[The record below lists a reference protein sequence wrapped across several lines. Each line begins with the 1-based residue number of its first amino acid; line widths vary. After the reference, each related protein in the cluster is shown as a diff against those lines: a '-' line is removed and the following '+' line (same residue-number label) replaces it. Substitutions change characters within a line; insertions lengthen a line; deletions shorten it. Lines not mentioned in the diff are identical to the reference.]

1 MQNQNRN
8 KVWIFEFLFRVFLVL
23 VSFTL
28 SESFNGFLNEAK
40 KQRSKEANYWT
51 VNIGLKSCDWR
62 KDAFDFSRKW
72 LFIVYNFAETCN
84 LLQYRSPIRVT
95 PHQEGNGSL
104 VPVLR

>member
-1 MQNQNRN
+1 M
-8 KVWIFEFLFRVFLVL
+8 
-23 VSFTL
+23 
-28 SESFNGFLNEAK
+28 

-95 PHQEGNGSL
+95 PHQEGKGSL
-104 VPVLR
+104 VPVLRLLSWILVDKRKINLHVTFEF